1 MRDDARQTGLWHMA
15 QREEIKTTGTS
26 QRLLALQQI
35 NAAVNSA
42 LDLDQTLKV
51 TAQAVAAAL
60 DADLCTIF
68 LFDEFTQELELRATS
83 DPSPFPS
90 PHYRVALGRGFTGSV
105 AERGRPLR
113 ETDLAARPEKYSDE
127 ANRYESPPRGLISMP
142 IIYFMVERLEG
153 VINVQMN
160 TPRAFSDD
168 DLAFMEVM
176 GGQLAMSIENMR
188 LHEATDQELRRKV
201 NELATLHNVSALVA
215 SSLVLDTVLR
225 TIVEKAVLLSGAH
238 RSVLFE
244 LQPGERRLRAV
255 AWHGFEDSFEQ
266 SAVTRASILVGQCCA
281 GKVIETGEPSS
292 GIDCMRSD
300 SGCFLHGLSEE
311 VLGDQ
316 HAVLC
321 VPLITVHGPLGALC
335 VYSNQRHMLS
345 QHQLQLVMT
354 FANVAAIAMENARL
368 FEQTREDL
376 RKRETLLREMHHR
389 VKNNLA
395 QVAAILNMQQRRS
408 RSEEASEILAET
420 VRRIQGIAATHDLLS
435 TGEVGMAPVDEI
447 ARKIVG
453 VVKGNFVPPELRLR
467 FHVGP
472 APYLLP
478 SEQATT
484 LAIVLNELIAN
495 AIEHGFEQRSGGEI
509 RISGAR
515 DGDRIIVH
523 VADDGAGVSEGFSL
537 DTAEGLGLQLVRGL
551 VRSDLR
557 GSATISTTEGS
568 PDAHGDEDT
577 TRDVSESVAL
587 DGGEPRRWT
596 VVELRFPAS
605 LVRLGAPE
613 SERVGGDRG

>member
-1 MRDDARQTGLWHMA
+1 MA
-15 QREEIKTTGTS
+15 QRDDDWATDAPP
-26 QRLLALQQI
+26 RLRALQQI

-42 LDLDQTLKV
+42 LDLDQTLRV
-51 TAQAVAAAL
+51 TAQAVASAL
-60 DADLCTIF
+60 DATLCTIF

-83 DPSPFPS
+83 DSSPYAS
-90 PHYRVALGRGFTGSV
+90 PHYRVALGQGFTGAV
-105 AERGRPLR
+105 AEQGRPLR
-113 ETDLAARPEKYSDE
+113 ESDLSQQPERYAAE
-127 ANRYESPPRGLISMP
+127 ANRYETPPRGLISMP
-142 IIYFMVERLEG
+142 IIYFMVEKLEG

-160 TPRAFSDD
+160 TPRAFGDD
-168 DLAFMEVM
+168 DLAFMEVI

-188 LHEATDQELRRKV
+188 LHEASDQELRRKV

-225 TIVEKAVLLSGAH
+225 TIVEKAVLLSGAN

-255 AWHGFEDSFEQ
+255 AWHGFEQGFEQ
-266 SAVTRASILVGQCCA
+266 SAVTRASILAGQCCA
-281 GKVIETGEPSS
+281 GRVIETGEPSS

-300 SGCFLHGLSEE
+300 AGCFLHGLSDEA
-311 VLGDQ
+311 LGDQ

-368 FEQTREDL
+368 FEQTREGL

-408 RSEEASEILAET
+408 KSEEASEILAET

-453 VVKGNFVPPELRLR
+453 VVSGNFIPLNLHVR
-467 FHVGP
+467 FHVGS

-484 LAIVLNELIAN
+484 LAIVLNELISN
-495 AIEHGFEQRSGGEI
+495 AIEHGFDQHAEQQMSGEI
-509 RISGAR
+509 RISGAKQ
-515 DGDRIIVH
+515 DDTIVVR
-523 VADDGAGVSEGFSL
+523 VADDGAGVPEGFSL

-557 GSATISTTEGS
+557 GAATMFMTEGD
-568 PDAHGDEDT
+568 PDARGEDDEPERIAAGDPD
-577 TRDVSESVAL
+577 A
-587 DGGEPRRWT
+587 DGAPRRWT
-596 VVELRFPAS
+596 VTELRFPAS

-613 SERVGGDRG
+613 TTRIEAERAQMN

>member
-1 MRDDARQTGLWHMA
+1 
-15 QREEIKTTGTS
+15 
-26 QRLLALQQI
+26 
-35 NAAVNSA
+35 
-42 LDLDQTLKV
+42 
-51 TAQAVAAAL
+51 
-60 DADLCTIF
+60 
-68 LFDEFTQELELRATS
+68 
-83 DPSPFPS
+83 
-90 PHYRVALGRGFTGSV
+90 
-105 AERGRPLR
+105 
-113 ETDLAARPEKYSDE
+113 
-127 ANRYESPPRGLISMP
+127 MP
-142 IIYFMVERLEG
+142 IIYFMVEKLEG
-153 VINVQMN
+153 VINVQTS
-160 TPRAFSDD
+160 TPRTFGDD
-168 DLAFMEVM
+168 DLAFLEVM
-176 GGQLAMSIENMR
+176 AGQLAMSIENMR

-215 SSLVLDTVLR
+215 SSLVLDNVLR

-244 LQPGERRLRAV
+244 LNPGERRLRAV
-255 AWHGFEDSFEQ
+255 AWHGFPDS
-266 SAVTRASILVGQCCA
+266 SVARASILVGQCCA

-292 GIDCMRSD
+292 AIDCMRSNG
-300 SGCFLHGLSEE
+300 GCFLHGLSDEA
-311 VLGDQ
+311 LGDQ

-335 VYSNQRHMLS
+335 IFSNQRHMLS

-368 FEQTREDL
+368 FEETREGL

-408 RSEEASEILAET
+408 KSEEASEILAET

-435 TGEVGMAPVDEI
+435 TGEVSMAPVDEI
-447 ARKIVG
+447 TRKIVG
-453 VVKGNFVPPELRLR
+453 VVQGNFIPLELQVR
-467 FHVGP
+467 FHVGA

-495 AIEHGFEQRSGGEI
+495 AIEHGFEQRASGEI

-515 DGDRIIVH
+515 LDDHIIVR
-523 VADDGAGVSEGFSL
+523 VADDGAGLPPDFSL

-557 GSATISTTEGS
+557 GSARMFMTEGD
-568 PDAHGDEDT
+568 PDARGDEDQPET
-577 TRDVSESVAL
+577 TLADDDAR
-587 DGGEPRRWT
+587 PRQWT
-596 VVELRFPAS
+596 VTELRFPAS

-613 SERVGGDRG
+613 TARIEAERAQAN

>member
-1 MRDDARQTGLWHMA
+1 MADRDDADWSVQT
-15 QREEIKTTGTS
+15 S
-26 QRLLALQQI
+26 PRLRALQQI

-42 LDLDQTLKV
+42 LDLDQTLRV
-51 TAQAVAAAL
+51 TAQTVAAAFG
-60 DADLCTIF
+60 ADLCTIF

-83 DPSPFPS
+83 DPSPYHIP
-90 PHYRVALGRGFTGSV
+90 PYRVSLGQGYTGAV
-105 AERGRPLR
+105 AEQGRPLR
-113 ETDLAARPEKYSDE
+113 ETDLAAAPDRYAAE
-127 ANRYESPPRGLISMP
+127 AGRYETPPRGLISMP
-142 IIYFMVERLEG
+142 IIYFMVQKLEG

-160 TPRAFSDD
+160 TPRAFSDE
-168 DLAFMEVM
+168 DLAFLEVM
-176 GGQLAMSIENMR
+176 AGQLAMSIENTR
-188 LHEATDQELRRKV
+188 LYEATDQELRRKI

-215 SSLVLDTVLR
+215 SSLVLDNVLR
-225 TIVEKAVLLSGAH
+225 TIVEKAVLLSGAQ

-244 LQPGERRLRAV
+244 LSPGERRLRAA
-255 AWHGFEDSFEQ
+255 AWHGFEND
-266 SAVTRASILVGQCCA
+266 AVAQASIRVGQCCA
-281 GKVIETGEPSS
+281 GRVIETGEPSS

-300 SGCFLHGLSEE
+300 KGCFLHGLSDEA
-311 VLGDQ
+311 LGDQ

-335 VYSNQRHMLS
+335 VFSNQRYMLS

-368 FEQTREDL
+368 FEETREGL

-408 RSEEASEILAET
+408 KSEEASAILAET

-453 VVKGNFVPPELRLR
+453 VVNGNFIPLDLHVR
-467 FHVGP
+467 FHIGA

-484 LAIVLNELIAN
+484 LAIVLNELVSN

-509 RISGAR
+509 RISGAKQ
-515 DGDRIIVH
+515 DDVIIVR
-523 VADDGAGVSEGFSL
+523 VADDGAALPPGFSL
-537 DTAEGLGLQLVRGL
+537 DAAEGLGLQLVRGL

-557 GSATISTTEGS
+557 GSASMFTAEGD
-568 PDAHGDEDT
+568 PDALPEEDGPGAQPAE
-577 TRDVSESVAL
+577 DGVA
-587 DGGEPRRWT
+587 PRRWT

-613 SERVGGDRG
+613 TARIEAERAQMN

>member
-1 MRDDARQTGLWHMA
+1 MA
-15 QREEIKTTGTS
+15 QRDDDWTTHGFP
-26 QRLLALQQI
+26 RLRALQQV

-42 LDLDQTLKV
+42 LDLDQTLRV
-51 TAQAVAAAL
+51 TAQAVANAL
-60 DADLCTIF
+60 GADLCTIF

-83 DPSPFPS
+83 DLSPYTT
-90 PHYRVALGRGFTGSV
+90 PHYRVALGQGYTGAV
-105 AERGRPLR
+105 AEQGRPLR
-113 ETDLAARPEKYSDE
+113 ETDLADHPDRYASET
-127 ANRYESPPRGLISMP
+127 NRYETPPHGLISMP
-142 IIYFMVERLEG
+142 IIFFMVEKLQG
-153 VINVQMN
+153 VINVQSSA
-160 TPRAFSDD
+160 PRAFTDE
-168 DLAFMEVM
+168 DLAFLEVI

-201 NELATLHNVSALVA
+201 NELATLHTVSALVA

-255 AWHGFEDSFEQ
+255 AWHGFEGSVEQ
-266 SAVTRASILVGQCCA
+266 SALTRANILVGQCCA
-281 GKVIETGEPSS
+281 GRVIETGEPSS

-311 VLGDQ
+311 ALGDQ

-335 VYSNQRHMLS
+335 VFSNQRHMLS

-368 FEQTREDL
+368 FEQTREGL

-408 RSEEASEILAET
+408 KSEEASAILSET

-447 ARKIVG
+447 GRKIVG
-453 VVKGNFVPPELRLR
+453 VVQGNLVPLDLHLR
-467 FHVGP
+467 FHIGS

-484 LAIVLNELIAN
+484 LAIVLNELISN
-495 AIEHGFEQRSGGEI
+495 AIEHGFEHRSGGEI
-509 RISGAR
+509 RISGAKQ
-515 DGDRIIVH
+515 DDNIVVR
-523 VADDGAGVSEGFSL
+523 VADDGAELPVGFSL

-557 GSATISTTEGS
+557 GSASMFMMEGD
-568 PDAHGDEDT
+568 PDAHGDDGADMPTE
-577 TRDVSESVAL
+577 EAL
-587 DGGEPRRWT
+587 AGDGSAPRRWT
-596 VVELRFPAS
+596 ITELRFPAS
-605 LVRLGAPE
+605 IMRLGAPE
-613 SERVGGDRG
+613 TARIEAERAQLN

>member
-1 MRDDARQTGLWHMA
+1 MAVRDDW
-15 QREEIKTTGTS
+15 TS
-26 QRLLALQQI
+26 ETSPRLRALQQI

-42 LDLDQTLKV
+42 LDLDQTLRV
-51 TAQAVAAAL
+51 TAQAVAGAL
-60 DADLCTIF
+60 GADLCTIF

-83 DPSPFPS
+83 DPSPYHVHP
-90 PHYRVALGRGFTGSV
+90 YRVTLGQGYTGSV
-105 AERGRPLR
+105 AEHGRPLR
-113 ETDLAARPEKYSDE
+113 ETDLATSPERYGAEAARYDT
-127 ANRYESPPRGLISMP
+127 PPRGLVSMP
-142 IIYFMVERLEG
+142 IIYFMVEKLEG
-153 VINVQMN
+153 VINVQSSE
-160 TPRAFSDD
+160 PRAFTDED
-168 DLAFMEVM
+168 VAFLEVLA
-176 GGQLAMSIENMR
+176 GQLAMSIENTR
-188 LHEATDQELRRKV
+188 LYEATDQELRRKV

-215 SSLVLDTVLR
+215 SSLVLDNVLR

-244 LQPGERRLRAV
+244 LNPGARRLHAA
-255 AWHGFEDSFEQ
+255 AWHGFENDTV
-266 SAVTRASILVGQCCA
+266 AKASILVGQCCA
-281 GKVIETGEPSS
+281 GRVIETGEPSS
-292 GIDCMRSD
+292 AIDCMRSD
-300 SGCFLHGLSEE
+300 SGCFLHGLSDEA
-311 VLGDQ
+311 LGDQ

-335 VYSNQRHMLS
+335 VFSNQRHMLS

-368 FEQTREDL
+368 FEETREGL

-408 RSEEASEILAET
+408 RSEEASAILAET

-453 VVKGNFVPPELRLR
+453 VVSGNFLPLDLHVR
-467 FHVGP
+467 FHVGA

-484 LAIVLNELIAN
+484 LAIVLNELVSN

-509 RISGAR
+509 RITGAKQ
-515 DGDRIIVH
+515 DDLIVVR
-523 VADDGAGVSEGFSL
+523 VADDGAGLPPDFSL

-557 GSATISTTEGS
+557 GSASMYMTEGD
-568 PDAHGDEDT
+568 PDARGEED
-577 TRDVSESVAL
+577 DGAESAPAT
-587 DGGEPRRWT
+587 DGATPHRWT
-596 VVELRFPAS
+596 VTELRFPSA

-613 SERVGGDRG
+613 TARIEAERAQMN